1 MNIIRKL
8 LSDMGKEKKIE
19 FTFKKLSAEEI
30 NRFKYISF
38 CDNEYD
44 INTLSDSEMNLFY
57 NFTEQAVVMFK
68 MKVFNK
74 GFINNLKDV
83 IKGE

>member
-1 MNIIRKL
+1 M
-8 LSDMGKEKKIE
+8 
-19 FTFKKLSAEEI
+19 
-30 NRFKYISF
+30 FKYISF